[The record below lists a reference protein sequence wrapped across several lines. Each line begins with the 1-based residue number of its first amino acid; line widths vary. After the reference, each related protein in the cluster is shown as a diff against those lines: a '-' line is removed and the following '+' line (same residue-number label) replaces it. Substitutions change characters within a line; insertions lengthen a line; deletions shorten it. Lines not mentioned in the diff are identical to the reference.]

1 MRALIAALR
10 SQLADDLTTIFAA
23 AVALAAG
30 VIAGV
35 PL

>member
-1 MRALIAALR
+1 MRAL
-10 SQLADDLTTIFAA
+10 ADLLTIPFVA

-35 PL
+35 PTI